1 MQKLEVKK
9 TTYLVQG
16 CTEPCIIVKNKNNNP
31 RTYVRISNCYHFIGS
46 NSLFIEEFIDGDL
59 NAGEEYKG
67 NFANLT
73 DLEAIKLAKD
83 FSVYI

>member
-1 MQKLEVKK
+1 MERIEIKR
-9 TTYLVQG
+9 TTFLIQ
-16 CTEPCIIVKNKNNNP
+16 CSQEPCIIVRNKSNNP
-31 RTYVRISNCYHFIGS
+31 KTYVRISNCYHFIGS
-46 NSLFIEEFIDGDL
+46 NSLYIEEFIDGDL
-59 NAGEEYKG
+59 NASEEYKG